1 MNLQA
6 GNPNLMKKAL
16 RVNSK
21 VRSRMGMLF
30 QGAALFD
37 SLSVRENVAYP
48 LREHFEHDWGFDRS
62 SWVTACELAKAEGQV
77 WLYADKTTC
86 DPVDD
91 YAPRV
96 VMVAPGRL
104 YY

>member
-1 MNLQA
+1 MLWVLRHAQKSSCTIIGLVVCA
-6 GNPNLMKKAL
+6 PTEADARKLAAEAL
-16 RVNSK
+16 V
-21 VRSRMGMLF
+21 
-30 QGAALFD
+30 
-37 SLSVRENVAYP
+37 P
-48 LREHFEHDWGFDRS
+48 PREHFEHDWGFDRS